1 MWKRPDHQGAR
12 EVWGLWHSAGEEIH
26 QDCRIDCWSPSPD
39 FLIET
44 CPCKGFAPLP
54 CLIFP
59 EKKKSTILFLANT
72 HFWSVLGKQPHVCS
86 HRLLVFPHLLSR
98 EANPGRPRLFALWED
113 RAPRCER
120 HSFTPVPDI
129 GWCFNG
135 GSQCPRNEK
144 SSLSWT
150 CWRIHTQKTRY
161 KVMTID
167 FFSPSSYTWMF
178 LCLWTCF

>member
-72 HFWSVLGKQPHVCS
+72 HFWSVLGKQPHVFS
-86 HRLLVFPHLLSR
+86 HGLLVGKPNISGGKSWKASTFCTLRRSCTAMWKAQLYPGARHWLVLQWWVSMPKKWKIKFVLNLL
-98 EANPGRPRLFALWED
+98 ED
-113 RAPRCER
+113 SHPE
-120 HSFTPVPDI
+120 
-129 GWCFNG
+129 N
-135 GSQCPRNEK
+135 
-144 SSLSWT
+144 
-150 CWRIHTQKTRY
+150 
-161 KVMTID
+161 
-167 FFSPSSYTWMF
+167 
-178 LCLWTCF
+178 